1 MDSKKGL
8 VTFFPAILLAFAL
21 FAFVA
26 MIFLVANVLFA
37 ESQQEAVIYNLRN
50 VDDDLTLQAFLR
62 YNYHGKMLGDWLVL
76 GAGMKDKQAEATFS
90 EGFKEYFRGMPVTA
104 VAKIYVNNN
113 LYKSVSL
120 NDYFSSLSPE
130 QKDLFITSGRNYEE
144 ERTFTL
150 MQAKER
156 SVYEGIIAHQ
166 KLPYGVEIRFAQMH
180 INLPGEKQ

>member
-50 VDDDLTLQAFLR
+50 VDDDITLQALLR

-76 GAGMKDKQAEATFS
+76 GAGMKDEKAYKTFS
-90 EGFKEYFRGMPVTA
+90 EGFSEPSNRNSFCELIPLTEVLCRREDTTT
-104 VAKIYVNNN
+104 
-113 LYKSVSL
+113 
-120 NDYFSSLSPE
+120 
-130 QKDLFITSGRNYEE
+130 TSG
-144 ERTFTL
+144 F
-150 MQAKER
+150 
-156 SVYEGIIAHQ
+156 
-166 KLPYGVEIRFAQMH
+166 
-180 INLPGEKQ
+180 